1 MHLNFELKNK
11 TMEVIAVFIPI
22 VAILVSGIAL
32 VYALWAQNRER
43 MAMIEKGMD
52 VSDIYKKRPG
62 NPNSAAKWGF
72 LLVGVALGLIIGAIL
87 IHYTA
92 LAEPAVMFSTIF
104 LFGGLGLLIYYFTIG
119 KKNGKPE

>member
-1 MHLNFELKNK
+1 
-11 TMEVIAVFIPI
+11 MEVIAVFIPI

-43 MAMIEKGMD
+43 MSMIEKGMD
-52 VSDIYKKRPG
+52 VSSIYRRRES
-62 NPNSAAKWGF
+62 NPNAVAKWGF
-72 LLVGVALGLIIGAIL
+72 LLVGVALGLIIGAVL

-92 LAEPAVMFSTIF
+92 LAEPAVMFSSIF

-119 KKNGKPE
+119 KKNVKPE